1 MAAVGP
7 AAAVERVEVA
17 SPRGWLGR
25 VAVVAVGVLAF
36 QAFTLWAAVDG
47 PDGRW
52 LYGGLAAA
60 TLVLS
65 SALVVGVLR
74 ALRARP
80 VIELTDDAL
89 LMRDG
94 RVLYRAFD
102 VLRPQVRAAAVLDL
116 PHPTVGRA
124 EFGLSPCAEPWNLRI
139 TCDGPGLGLGAR
151 SGPWGN
157 WFGPWVLPGEVGR
170 IRPPRRLHAYE
181 GVLVRAVDPERA
193 QRQLTTWAAGH
204 HRT

>member
-1 MAAVGP
+1 MPAVGP
-7 AAAVERVEVA
+7 VAAVERVEVA

-36 QAFTLWAAVDG
+36 QAFTLWAAVNR

-89 LMRDG
+89 LMCDG

-102 VLRPQVRAAAVLDL
+102 VLRPQVRAATGGDTLLVVAPVLCL
-116 PHPTVGRA
+116 V
-124 EFGLSPCAEPWNLRI
+124 
-139 TCDGPGLGLGAR
+139 AR

-157 WFGPWVLPGEVGR
+157 WFWPWVLPGEVGR

-204 HRT
+204 HGA

>member
-1 MAAVGP
+1 
-7 AAAVERVEVA
+7 
-17 SPRGWLGR
+17 
-25 VAVVAVGVLAF
+25 VVVLAF
-36 QAFTLWAAVDG
+36 QAFTLWAAVG
-47 PDGRW
+47 RPDGRW

-60 TLVLS
+60 TLLLS

-89 LMRDG
+89 LMHDG
-94 RVLYRAFD
+94 RVLYRAFG
-102 VLRPQVRAAAVLDL
+102 VRRPQVRVAEVVDL
-116 PHPTVGRA
+116 PRPTVGRD

-139 TCDGPGLGLGAR
+139 TFDGPVLCLVAR

-157 WFGPWVLPGEVGR
+157 WFSSWVLPGGVGR

-193 QRQLTTWAAGH
+193 RRQLTTWAAGQ
-204 HRT
+204 HRP

>member
-7 AAAVERVEVA
+7 AAAVECVEVA

-25 VAVVAVGVLAF
+25 VTVVAVVVLEF
-36 QAFTLWAAVDG
+36 QVFTLWAVVDR

-65 SALVVGVLR
+65 PALVVGVLR

-80 VIELTDDAL
+80 VLELTDDAL
-89 LMRDG
+89 LLCDG

-102 VLRPQVRAAAVLDL
+102 VLRP
-116 PHPTVGRA
+116 TVGWGTSRTA
-124 EFGLSPCAEPWNLRI
+124 TAR
-139 TCDGPGLGLGAR
+139 TCGR
-151 SGPWGN
+151 STSN
-157 WFGPWVLPGEVGR
+157 GR
-170 IRPPRRLHAYE
+170 
-181 GVLVRAVDPERA
+181 
-193 QRQLTTWAAGH
+193 
-204 HRT
+204 

>member
-1 MAAVGP
+1 MGP
-7 AAAVERVEVA
+7 AAAVERLEVA

-25 VAVVAVGVLAF
+25 VAVVAVVVLAF
-36 QAFTLWAAVDG
+36 QAFTVWAAVDR

-65 SALVVGVLR
+65 SALVVGVVRGLR
-74 ALRARP
+74 AHP

-89 LMRDG
+89 LMSDG

-102 VLRPQVRAAAVLDL
+102 VLRPQVCAAAVLDV
-116 PHPTVGRA
+116 PHPTVGRG

-139 TCDGPGLGLGAR
+139 TFDGPVLCLVAR

-157 WFGPWVLPGEVGR
+157 WFWSWVLPGGVGR

-181 GVLVRAVDPERA
+181 GVLVRAVDPARA
-193 QRQLTTWAAGH
+193 RHQLTTWATGH
-204 HRT
+204 HRL

>member
-1 MAAVGP
+1 MAAAGP
-7 AAAVERVEVA
+7 AAVVERVEVA

-25 VAVVAVGVLAF
+25 VAVVAVVVLAF
-36 QAFTLWAAVDG
+36 QAFTVVAAVTR
-47 PDGRW
+47 PEGRW
-52 LYGGLAAA
+52 LYGVLAAA
-60 TLVLS
+60 TVVLS

-89 LMRDG
+89 LMCDG

-116 PHPTVGRA
+116 PHPTVDRA

-139 TCDGPGLGLGAR
+139 TFDGPVLCLVAR

-157 WFGPWVLPGEVGR
+157 WFWPWVLPGEVGR

>member
-1 MAAVGP
+1 MGP
-7 AAAVERVEVA
+7 AGAVERVEVA

-25 VAVVAVGVLAF
+25 AVVVAVVVLAF
-36 QAFTLWAAVDG
+36 QAFTLWAAAVR

-52 LYGGLAAA
+52 LYGGLAAV

-102 VLRPQVRAAAVLDL
+102 VLRPQVRTAAVLDW
-116 PHPTVGRA
+116 PHPAVGRG

-139 TCDGPGLGLGAR
+139 TFDGPVLCLVAR

-157 WFGPWVLPGEVGR
+157 WFWSWVLPGGVGR

-193 QRQLTTWAAGH
+193 QRQLTAWATAH
-204 HRT
+204 PRS

>member
-1 MAAVGP
+1 VGP
-7 AAAVERVEVA
+7 ATAIERVEVA
-17 SPRGWLGR
+17 SSRGWLGR

-89 LMRDG
+89 LMCDG

-139 TCDGPGLGLGAR
+139 TFDGPVLCLVAR

-157 WFGPWVLPGEVGR
+157 WFWPWVLPGGGR

-193 QRQLTTWAAGH
+193 QRQLTTWAAGD
-204 HRT
+204 HRP

>member
-1 MAAVGP
+1 MPAVGP
-7 AAAVERVEVA
+7 VAAVERVEVA

-36 QAFTLWAAVDG
+36 QAFTLWAAVNR

-89 LMRDG
+89 LMCDG

-139 TCDGPGLGLGAR
+139 TFDGPVLCLVAR

-157 WFGPWVLPGEVGR
+157 WFWPWVLPGGVGR

-204 HRT
+204 HRP

>member
-1 MAAVGP
+1 MPAVGP
-7 AAAVERVEVA
+7 VAAVERVEVA

-36 QAFTLWAAVDG
+36 QAFTLWAAVNR

-89 LMRDG
+89 LMCDG

-139 TCDGPGLGLGAR
+139 TFDGPVLCLVAR

-157 WFGPWVLPGEVGR
+157 WFWPWVLPGEVGR

-193 QRQLTTWAAGH
+193 QRQLTTWAAGD
-204 HRT
+204 HRP